1 MDSYTL
7 GSPMLVG
14 FDFIGDSCRQPFS
27 GRTTVPSRRTRYA
40 LLLLLMVKA
49 KYSRLWVCLSSHRID
64 FMSHV
69 FYRGR
74 NNIKA
79 FPIFAR
85 ASYTVSVTGSSI
97 VFIFHLSRRIS
108 YMAASVVRDIMT
120 KNIVMIEAD
129 KTALEAA
136 KVMAEKGISSVF
148 VVTERDFIKK
158 VCAKEL
164 PIAQVK
170 IGDIM
175 SKILTTADPE
185 MPIEVAVQRM
195 VNHKIRRLPIM
206 EAGKV
211 VGIITVTDLAK
222 HLRTTLLLEGALSDS
237 NSFDNMI
244 ATMDHDKH

>member
-1 MDSYTL
+1 
-7 GSPMLVG
+7 
-14 FDFIGDSCRQPFS
+14 
-27 GRTTVPSRRTRYA
+27 
-40 LLLLLMVKA
+40 
-49 KYSRLWVCLSSHRID
+49 
-64 FMSHV
+64 
-69 FYRGR
+69 
-74 NNIKA
+74 
-79 FPIFAR
+79 
-85 ASYTVSVTGSSI
+85 
-97 VFIFHLSRRIS
+97 
-108 YMAASVVRDIMT
+108 MAASVVRDIMT
-120 KNIVMIEAD
+120 KNIVMIEGE

-136 KVMAEKGISSVF
+136 KIMAEKGISSVF
-148 VVTERDFIKK
+148 VMKHSQAVGIVTERDFIKK

-164 PIAQVK
+164 PIGEVK